1 MKTASL
7 IVAAVTLLLV
17 AAPAAAQDKAVWNLS
32 VDDQGA
38 TLFYAIPETDDG
50 GPSFMCQAHS
60 GTVSAI
66 LFVERR
72 LAERVTD
79 AGAWV
84 DALGNPEPWPGELK
98 IASGAVT
105 DTFPAAV
112 NADEMNGGSM
122 VEASLPL
129 DSPVILAFGKTG
141 QIKLTSFDESSTAP
155 AAPTAKVRDLLK
167 ACAK

>member
-1 MKTASL
+1 MKTPSL
-7 IVAAVTLLLV
+7 IAVALLL
-17 AAPAAAQDKAVWNLS
+17 ATTPAIAQEKAVWNLS

-50 GPSFMCQAHS
+50 GPSFLCQAHA

-66 LFVERR
+66 MFVEKRI
-72 LAERVTD
+72 AERVTD

-98 IASGAVT
+98 IASGAVS
-105 DTFPAAV
+105 DTFPAQV
-112 NADEMNGGSM
+112 NADELNGGSM

-129 DSPVILAFGKTG
+129 DSAVLLAFEKTG
-141 QIKLTSFDESSTAP
+141 QIKLTSFDETDSVP
-155 AAPTAKVRDLLK
+155 PAPTAKVRELLK